1 MCEGQTTYTTMCLM
15 ACCCL
20 VLWPC
25 GLQHARLPHPP
36 LFARVC
42 SNSCPLSWWCR
53 PITLSSV
60 ILFSFCLQSF
70 PASGSFLTSQLF
82 ASGGQSIGT
91 SASGSVLPMNIQG
104 WFMLGWLVWYHC
116 CPRDFQESSSPP
128 QSTPQPKGIGTI
140 SETDKKRKTSFCE
153 SYFL

>member
-15 ACCCL
+15 ACCCCL

-42 SNSCPLSWWCR
+42 SNSCPLSWRCH

-70 PASGSFLTSQLF
+70 PASGSFLMSQLF
-82 ASGGQSIGT
+82 ASGGPSIGT
-91 SASGSVLPMNIQG
+91 SASGSVISINIQG
-104 WFMLGWLVWYHC
+104 WLPLGLTGLICLQSKGLSRVFFTTTIHTTTQRHRNYL
-116 CPRDFQESSSPP
+116 RDWWE
-128 QSTPQPKGIGTI
+128 
-140 SETDKKRKTSFCE
+140 KKD
-153 SYFL
+153 